1 MGHGRSDTGLRSGT
15 DLQTPA
21 SIVQI
26 RFQTVGPVRSDTQ
39 TDFMEA
45 AHLGFAELADLGTSN
60 EVDKAMCTCRS

>member
-1 MGHGRSDTGLRSGT
+1 MGEVTLVSVAAPTCR
-15 DLQTPA
+15 LQTPA